1 MPSSRSIKG
10 RKKLV
15 ILSHS
20 AGITPSSISIE
31 ETLERWC
38 NNIQSVLGMP
48 HKKGN
53 SQYFTQLI
61 VRLQMKGYQPIILI
75 DSLDSFLPS
84 HILNRFHL
92 LPDNIPCFCTSLPEV
107 IPPVLVQKM
116 KFKVMNI
123 DSPTEQEAR
132 MVITEVMKK
141 NNKQF
146 PELLVEELLALKD
159 EKEIPSYSSP
169 LWLQMCL
176 SILLELGEEDFK
188 AIHREQL
195 EQEDE
200 KIEAF
205 LLKTIKGFPTD
216 VNGLFQQLLQLTY
229 HYFNKD
235 LSQEI
240 LSLIRFITIWHQRE
254 RYGMFAGHSLEC
266 SGICKPSMLDETLYQ

>member
-92 LPDNIPCFCTSLPEV
+92 LPDNIPWFLYITSGSNSSSL
-107 IPPVLVQKM
+107 
-116 KFKVMNI
+116 
-123 DSPTEQEAR
+123 ST
-132 MVITEVMKK
+132 
-141 NNKQF
+141 
-146 PELLVEELLALKD
+146 KD
-159 EKEIPSYSSP
+159 EIQSNEYRFSNRTRGTNGHHRSY
-169 LWLQMCL
+169 
-176 SILLELGEEDFK
+176 EE
-188 AIHREQL
+188 EQ
-195 EQEDE
+195 
-200 KIEAF
+200 
-205 LLKTIKGFPTD
+205 
-216 VNGLFQQLLQLTY
+216 
-229 HYFNKD
+229 
-235 LSQEI
+235 
-240 LSLIRFITIWHQRE
+240 
-254 RYGMFAGHSLEC
+254 
-266 SGICKPSMLDETLYQ
+266 

>member
-1 MPSSRSIKG
+1 
-10 RKKLV
+10 
-15 ILSHS
+15 
-20 AGITPSSISIE
+20 
-31 ETLERWC
+31 
-38 NNIQSVLGMP
+38 MP